1 MGRGGHKLAEISSEP
16 SCRIRVSLRCNLL
29 LNRLGV
35 VDGWSAQSHR
45 SRMFGEMGHEE
56 KVTWHCPSIVLEG
69 ACGLVERDGHRGR
82 RLYVTVGCVRDPL
95 KVLSRK

>member
-1 MGRGGHKLAEISSEP
+1 MGRGGHKLAQISSEP

-69 ACGLVERDGHRGR
+69 RVVLWREMGTDAG
-82 RLYVTVGCVRDPL
+82 GCM
-95 KVLSRK
+95 SQ